1 LPGGPATETEGAA
14 TETEGAATETEGAA
28 TETEGPATETE
39 GAATE
44 TEGAATET
52 EGPATETEGAAT
64 ETLPAGG
71 CREAL
76 QQAGDSIKASDA
88 GSGSVAR
95 QRVPPAP
102 MTVSIKKRGFSFFVF
117 CFGWTP
123 PRRAVS
129 GAQFTCVT
137 GTEVQILTGS
147 GARHRVPP
155 APMTVRIKNS
165 GFLCVVN

>member
-1 LPGGPATETEGAA
+1 MPGGAA

-28 TETEGPATETE
+28 TETAGP
-39 GAATE
+39 
-44 TEGAATET
+44 
-52 EGPATETEGAAT
+52 AT

-117 CFGWTP
+117 LFWMD
-123 PRRAVS
+123 
-129 GAQFTCVT
+129 
-137 GTEVQILTGS
+137 
-147 GARHRVPP
+147 PP
-155 APMTVRIKNS
+155 AKQCQVLSLLALLVQKYKY
-165 GFLCVVN
+165 